1 MAGAMKIRKRWQ
13 RAGCGGFTLI
23 EVLAALAIA
32 SVIILASTALIH
44 NVALFFDRG
53 TRGATEAERVM
64 LAVERL
70 SVDFSSARF
79 VSRQTDE
86 GSAAVAFAAEQ
97 AAGGRP
103 ASVVFVGAA
112 RVGSPPLADDELI
125 SLAIEEDGEVR
136 RLVRRRGPWP
146 GPRARFEDV
155 TLQDAV
161 VLIEG
166 KLDISF
172 AFGRI
177 TPDGGL
183 AWYANWAG
191 ERALPRYVRLMLRD
205 RATGA
210 DLLGEADFSVRANA
224 PSACGR
230 TDAARACLS
239 ALSVVETDTS
249 DEERPVR

>member
-1 MAGAMKIRKRWQ
+1 MRIQRRRS
-13 RAGCGGFTLI
+13 RAGCGGFTLV

-53 TRGATEAERVM
+53 TRGATEAERIM

-70 SVDFSSARF
+70 AGDFSAARF
-79 VSRQTDE
+79 VSRRTED
-86 GSAAVAFAAEQ
+86 GAAAVAFAAEQ
-97 AAGGRP
+97 ATGERP
-103 ASVVFVGAA
+103 ASIVFVGAA
-112 RVGSPPLADDELI
+112 HTGSPSRSDDELI
-125 SLAIEEDGEVR
+125 SLAIEREGEVE
-136 RLVRRRGPWP
+136 RLVRRRASWSGPH
-146 GPRARFEDV
+146 ARFEDV
-155 TLQDAV
+155 TPQDAV

-172 AFGRI
+172 VFGRL

-183 AWYANWAG
+183 AWYASWIG

-210 DLLGEADFSVRANA
+210 DLLGEADFVVRANSPA
-224 PSACGR
+224 ACGR
-230 TDAARACLS
+230 ADAICCATTR
-239 ALSVVETDTS
+239 
-249 DEERPVR
+249 RR

>member
-1 MAGAMKIRKRWQ
+1 MRR
-13 RAGCGGFTLI
+13 LYP
-23 EVLAALAIA
+23 
-32 SVIILASTALIH
+32 
-44 NVALFFDRG
+44 DRG
-53 TRGATEAERVM
+53 SRRPRNRFRDHPREYGADPQRRAFLRPWN
-64 LAVERL
+64 AGRDRSRARHACCRKRL